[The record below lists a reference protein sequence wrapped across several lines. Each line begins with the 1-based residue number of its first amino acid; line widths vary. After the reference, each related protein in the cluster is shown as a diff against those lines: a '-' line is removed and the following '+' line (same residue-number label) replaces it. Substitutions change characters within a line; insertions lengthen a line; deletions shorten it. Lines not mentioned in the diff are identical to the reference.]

1 MSYIIMIVIIRLKSF
16 EVIHVCIMEAK
27 GITKIKEGVARAVI
41 SIVASLVD
49 MRVGIAVDNG
59 HSQIVG

>member
-1 MSYIIMIVIIRLKSF
+1 MIVIIRLKSF

-27 GITKIKEGVARAVI
+27 GITEIKEGVARTIV
-41 SIVASLVD
+41 SIVSTLVD

-59 HSQIVG
+59 YSQIVS